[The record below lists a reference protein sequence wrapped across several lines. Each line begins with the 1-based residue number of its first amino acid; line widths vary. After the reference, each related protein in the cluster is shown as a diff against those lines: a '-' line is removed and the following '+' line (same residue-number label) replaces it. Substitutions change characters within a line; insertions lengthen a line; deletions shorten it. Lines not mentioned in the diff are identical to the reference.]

1 MLYVTLTFCTFWMI
15 LVCKLVTF
23 SAFFNLWLEFDSRLF
38 LFQAFATVFV
48 TVLDRND
55 NSPRFSQ
62 ASYTGNII
70 ENSAADTTVNM
81 VRAGIGGIFFDSYS
95 DFETT
100 MERIGHEHSLGF
112 QQQQRQNIWLKNT
125 KEMPRTINEMC
136 QVSRLLNRPEA
147 HKQTNKKK
155 Q

>member
-1 MLYVTLTFCTFWMI
+1 M
-15 LVCKLVTF
+15 
-23 SAFFNLWLEFDSRLF
+23 F

-55 NSPRFSQ
+55 NPPRFSQ

-100 MERIGHEHSLGF
+100 MGRIGHEHSLGF
-112 QQQQRQNIWLKNT
+112 QQQQRQKHMIKNY
-125 KEMPRTINEMC
+125 KGNASDY
-136 QVSRLLNRPEA
+136 Q
-147 HKQTNKKK
+147 
-155 Q
+155 

>member
-1 MLYVTLTFCTFWMI
+1 M
-15 LVCKLVTF
+15 
-23 SAFFNLWLEFDSRLF
+23 F

-48 TVLDRND
+48 TVLDRSD
-55 NSPRFSQ
+55 NPPRFSQ

-100 MERIGHEHSLGF
+100 MGRIGHEHSLGF
-112 QQQQRQNIWLKNT
+112 QQQQR
-125 KEMPRTINEMC
+125 
-136 QVSRLLNRPEA
+136 
-147 HKQTNKKK
+147 
-155 Q
+155 

>member
-1 MLYVTLTFCTFWMI
+1 M
-15 LVCKLVTF
+15 
-23 SAFFNLWLEFDSRLF
+23 
-38 LFQAFATVFV
+38 FV

-55 NSPRFSQ
+55 NPPRFSQ

-100 MERIGHEHSLGF
+100 MGGLGMNTHLAF
-112 QQQQRQNIWLKNT
+112 NSNNDKNI
-125 KEMPRTINEMC
+125 
-136 QVSRLLNRPEA
+136 
-147 HKQTNKKK
+147 
-155 Q
+155 

>member
-1 MLYVTLTFCTFWMI
+1 M
-15 LVCKLVTF
+15 
-23 SAFFNLWLEFDSRLF
+23 
-38 LFQAFATVFV
+38 FV

-55 NSPRFSQ
+55 NPPRFSQ

-100 MERIGHEHSLGF
+100 MGGLGMNTPLAF
-112 QQQQRQNIWLKNT
+112 NSNNDKNI
-125 KEMPRTINEMC
+125 
-136 QVSRLLNRPEA
+136 
-147 HKQTNKKK
+147 
-155 Q
+155 